1 MIDKE
6 NDQIEKYQN
15 LKREI
20 QWLWKLKK
28 IDVTVVLTALGSV
41 TNFEKCV
48 DKIGIKIDL
57 HTLQK
62 TTLLGRA
69 RILRKVLEKEKD

>member
-1 MIDKE
+1 M
-6 NDQIEKYQN
+6 
-15 LKREI
+15 
-20 QWLWKLKK
+20 
-28 IDVTVVLTALGSV
+28 TVVLTALGSV